1 MKSETTDAVLASIDR
16 CLATLNVPTRSTWT
30 TREIENLLLD
40 LRLEAGALMELD
52 VDMAEFHDK
61 VEGLLRA
68 DVGD

>member
-40 LRLEAGALMELD
+40 LRNETLVLLELD
-52 VDMAEFHDK
+52 ADMGEFHDK
-61 VEGLLRA
+61 LDGFLSAHAL
-68 DVGD
+68 D